1 MDSTPVNLL
10 QQGIAAAK
18 AGQLDVARALLIQVV
33 EQDERNPIAWLWLSG
48 VVDSLDDREVCL
60 ENVLTLDPRNQP
72 ARRGLDW
79 LREQQATGPS
89 VYTPPPLATSL
100 ASSVKPAL
108 TPAAAMF
115 RRSSEPQLDTV
126 PLPPIEAPP
135 FNVRGAPPQEAREE
149 IEARLAEFDDEYLC
163 PYCAEPTE
171 PEDKACAA
179 CHGQL
184 WRYSRRLPEGSYWF
198 WLLLGY
204 LIVTATMR
212 VYWMALSLSG
222 SIGPLF
228 ATGQIKTLEQFVGLY
243 LGLNALPP
251 SVAASVMQYLPPVAF
266 WSFAVTISIQ
276 LGLAVLMYLRWQPIY
291 WLLVAAAVAVALLA
305 FAQVMLNYSLA
316 SVLGLLGAIVPVLIL
331 LRISEDFMMDRERLL
346 CAPDRQIHTH
356 SAFYARGLEYARQ
369 GLRTLAVVHLRRAV
383 AGAPTRVAYHL
394 ALAKAYAGLG
404 RYERAESAW
413 HEAQRLAPD
422 NPGVREAANWIASAR
437 TQKLGAKRST
447 A

>member
-1 MDSTPVNLL
+1 MDGTPVNLL

-18 AGQLDVARALLIQVV
+18 AGQLDVARTLLTQVV
-33 EQDERNPIAWLWLSG
+33 EQEERNPTAWLWLSG

-60 ENVLTLDPRNQP
+60 ENVLTLDPGNQP

-79 LREQQATGPS
+79 LRGQKATGPS
-89 VYTPPPLATSL
+89 VYTPPLLAASL
-100 ASSVKPAL
+100 AASTKPAL

-115 RRSSEPQLDTV
+115 RRSSEPQIDAV
-126 PLPPIEAPP
+126 SPLPVEAPP
-135 FNVRGAPPQEAREE
+135 SNVREAPPREAREE
-149 IEARLAEFDDEYLC
+149 TEARLAEFDDEYLC

-179 CHGQL
+179 CHGPL

-204 LIVTATMR
+204 LIITAMVQ
-212 VYWMALSLSG
+212 VYWRALTLSG

-243 LGLNALPP
+243 LGLNTLPP
-251 SVAASVMQYLPPVAF
+251 DIAASVTQYLPPAAF
-266 WSFAVTISIQ
+266 WSFVATISIQ
-276 LGLAVLMYLRWQPIY
+276 LGLAVLVYLRWQPIY
-291 WLLVAAAVAVALLA
+291 WLLVAAALVAALLA
-305 FAQVMLNYSLA
+305 LAQVMLNYSLA
-316 SVLGLLGAIVPVLIL
+316 SLLGLLGAIVPVLIL
-331 LRISEDFMMDRERLL
+331 LRISEDFMMDRERVL

-369 GLRTLAVVHLRRAV
+369 GLHTLAVVHLRRAV
-383 AGAPTRVAYHL
+383 AGAPTRAAYHL

-422 NPGVREAANWIASAR
+422 NPDVREAADWIASAR
-437 TQKLGAKRST
+437 IQKLGAKRST